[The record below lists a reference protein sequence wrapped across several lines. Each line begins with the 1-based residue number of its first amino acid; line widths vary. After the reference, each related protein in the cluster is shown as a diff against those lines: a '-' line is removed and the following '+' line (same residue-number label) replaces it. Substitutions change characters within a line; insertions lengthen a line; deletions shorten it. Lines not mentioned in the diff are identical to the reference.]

1 MELVMENTMRS
12 AEGALQLLFENTY
25 PLLKTFNEI
34 NMKVPDRLRLPVETA
49 VNTNLVNNLKRE
61 KFKVSE
67 FIRLLDTA
75 EFIEVNLDVTT
86 LKFLVDQRLTTMFL
100 KLKEHPEDQKL
111 MDNIIKFLDRLNES
125 AISPEKWAAQ
135 NIAFDLLEEKYS
147 EMQTQAEGNEEEGK
161 WVEKFT
167 VITENLNLSH
177 P

>member
-34 NMKVPDRLRLPVETA
+34 NMKVPDRLRLPVETG
-49 VNTNLVNNLKRE
+49 VNTNLVNSLKRE
-61 KFKVSE
+61 KFKVGE

-75 EFIEVNLDVTT
+75 ESIEVDLDVTT
-86 LKFLVDQRLTTMFL
+86 LKFLVDNRLTTMFL
-100 KLKEHPEDQKL
+100 KLKDHPEDQKL
-111 MDNIIKFLDRLNES
+111 MDNILKFLDRLKGS

-135 NIAFDLLEEKYS
+135 NIAFSLLESKFPERQN
-147 EMQTQAEGNEEEGK
+147 QTAGNEEAGK
-161 WVEKFT
+161 WIEKFT
-167 VITENLNLSH
+167 RISDNLNLSH